1 MSLHLISFKT
11 CPFVQRAVITL
22 KHKNIDFDITYIDL
36 AEPPDWFLEMSPL
49 GKVPVLKVDDE
60 ILFESAVINEYLDE
74 ITGGELQPK
83 DPLARAKN
91 RAWIEFAS
99 NMLGNLYMMKM
110 SKDEEHFDK
119 YRELLVSQLHRVEE
133 RLGEGPWFNGAE
145 FSLADTAF
153 APLFRQNSVAGGKL
167 SVLDA
172 DTMAGPAG
180 GTRFGGRRIRGFVS
194 IGDAKEWFLQ
204 PRSTGGLAGIDIES
218 YTCKRNPMK
227 ILCE

>member
-36 AEPPDWFLEMSPL
+36 ADPPDWFLDISPL
-49 GKVPVLKVDDE
+49 AKVPVLKVDDE

-74 ITGGELQPK
+74 ITGGDLQPK
-83 DPLARAKN
+83 EPLARAKN

-110 SKDEEHFDK
+110 SKDEERYSK
-119 YRELLVSQLHRVEE
+119 YRERLVSQLERVEK
-133 RLGEGPWFNGAE
+133 RLGDGPWFNGAE

-153 APLFRQNSVAGGKL
+153 APFFKQDSVADGRL
-167 SVLDA
+167 SVINPA
-172 DTMAGPAG
+172 TMPRTVAWAEHLLALPEVRDSVVDEFEDLYLSAMEKNG
-180 GTRFGGRRIRGFVS
+180 S
-194 IGDAKEWFLQ
+194 YSLQ
-204 PRSTGGLAGIDIES
+204 RLAA
-218 YTCKRNPMK
+218 
-227 ILCE
+227 

>member
-22 KHKNIDFDITYIDL
+22 KHKNIDFEITYIDL
-36 AEPPDWFLEMSPL
+36 ADPPGWFLELSPL

-60 ILFESAVINEYLDE
+60 VLFESAVINEYLDE
-74 ITGGELQPK
+74 ITGGDLQPR

-110 SKDEEHFDK
+110 STDEERYNK
-119 YRELLVSQLHRVEE
+119 YRDVLISQLERVEK
-133 RLGEGPWFNGAE
+133 RLGDGPWFNGEE

-153 APLFRQNSVAGGKL
+153 APLFRQNSVANNQL
-167 SVLDA
+167 SVIDPV
-172 DTMAGPAG
+172 TM
-180 GTRFGGRRIRGFVS
+180 
-194 IGDAKEWFLQ
+194 
-204 PRSTGGLAGIDIES
+204 PRVNAWAQRLLALPEVRDSVVDEFEDLYIAAMQKNDS
-218 YTCKRNPMK
+218 YSLHR
-227 ILCE
+227 LAA